1 MHAFS
6 PEIDGNAI
14 KALQHIHAQQQRR
27 FVVQMELMKR
37 AHVGKDN
44 RQIGDAEAAD
54 LDLIDKV
61 PAAHDSVA
69 RDAYDLYGAQR
80 LDLPLVCQCAEQSE
94 VADTPVRSGIQYDV
108 DLLPIGLRIHQYELT

>member
-1 MHAFS
+1 
-6 PEIDGNAI
+6 
-14 KALQHIHAQQQRR
+14 
-27 FVVQMELMKR
+27 MKR

-108 DLLPIGLRIHQYELT
+108 DRSEEHTSELQSLMRISYGVFCLQNKNKSRPINFTHDAFINIT

>member
-1 MHAFS
+1 MNDVAAKS
-6 PEIDGNAI
+6 EGNAI

-27 FVVQMELMKR
+27 FVVQIELMKS

-44 RQIGDAEAAD
+44 RKIGEVVAAG
-54 LDLIDKV
+54 LDRNYKV
-61 PAAHDSVA
+61 PAAHDSDA

-108 DLLPIGLRIHQYELT
+108 DLLPIDRKSVV